1 MTFEIGTTYAV
12 SPSNNYGY
20 TEKET
25 WVNGDKTVD
34 LTTVWKNGTIN
45 ITPQNDAEVQWLT
58 AGSLQGDGYDF
69 HPYGFEVTE
78 FVASFNGDT
87 QIDDVRG
94 FSDEEEIDGTID
106 EVWEGVDEQG
116 EEYLVENGYHM
127 EDGDVIFYGE
137 LTIERID

>member
-1 MTFEIGTTYAV
+1 M
-12 SPSNNYGY
+12 
-20 TEKET
+20 
-25 WVNGDKTVD
+25 
-34 LTTVWKNGTIN
+34 KNGTLN
-45 ITPQNDAEVQWLT
+45 ITPQDDAEVQWLT

-94 FSDEEEIDGTID
+94 FSDDEEIDGTID

-127 EDGDVIFYGE
+127 EDGDVIFYGG
-137 LTIERID
+137 LIIERID